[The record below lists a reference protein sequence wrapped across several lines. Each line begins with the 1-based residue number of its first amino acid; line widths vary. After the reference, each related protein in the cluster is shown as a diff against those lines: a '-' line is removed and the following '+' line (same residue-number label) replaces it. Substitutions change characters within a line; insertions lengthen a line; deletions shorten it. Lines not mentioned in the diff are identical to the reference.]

1 MPLVFTLAVL
11 LTSRRIGDRS
21 YSAESEPLNF
31 GSEPG
36 SEDYLIEARSSAP
49 NRKLQQHVFHRADLL
64 AVRKVKR
71 ASENTWVQQL
81 LSWFSRILF
90 SLGCRALLDT

>member
-36 SEDYLIEARSSAP
+36 SEIFCTKQKIAAACFPQSRSAGCPESEKGFRKHMGSA
-49 NRKLQQHVFHRADLL
+49 
-64 AVRKVKR
+64 
-71 ASENTWVQQL
+71 ASELVFKDIIQP
-81 LSWFSRILF
+81 
-90 SLGCRALLDT
+90 GM